1 MNFVTKMKVR
11 EKLVLLVTILL
22 FFIILLSGVGYYSLD
37 KSHLITNKMYNENLL
52 AIEYI
57 YDVRTMIRRTQEDTY
72 RILLEENDAE
82 RQQYFNDITETK
94 KTIENDISKFQN
106 LSLNK
111 DILDSAKDADNKY
124 LQYVNIQNE
133 IIQLGMHN
141 SNEQGHTL
149 YKEKGDFLLSQFYD
163 DQYTL
168 IKKLS
173 ESADQ
178 MNIQNEDYFKVS
190 SILFIIITMAAILL
204 SILIG
209 WVIIKQISKNLNKIN
224 EIVKDMA
231 NGDFSN
237 IIANDNLNDK
247 SEFGDLSRNIAIMTK
262 NIATLLKKITHS
274 SDTLAASSE
283 ELTASAEQSAQ
294 ASNQV
299 AASVT
304 RVAESADKQLQLSNK
319 SDSAVKNISTSM
331 EKLSVN
337 TNILS
342 DSVEKTTKAANKG
355 DIAINKTIEQMH
367 IIKEKTNA
375 TSSVITDLENKSQ
388 QIGKI
393 VDVISNIAGQTNLLA
408 LNAAIEAARA
418 GDAGKGF
425 SVVAEEVRKLAE
437 QSQDAAKQITE
448 LITDVQHKTDNAVTF
463 MTEGKAEVEKGTEV
477 VSMAGE
483 NFEQIISMVNTMLT
497 QIGNNAHA
505 VDEITNYME
514 NVATL
519 VNETDKESR
528 KSSAETQTIS
538 AAAEEQS
545 ASSEEI
551 ASASQ
556 ALSKMAAEVQNN
568 IRTFKV

>member
-1 MNFVTKMKVR
+1 MNFTTKMKVK

-22 FFIILLSGVGYYSLD
+22 FFMILLSGISYYSLN

-57 YDVRTMIRRTQEDTY
+57 YDVRTMIRRTQEDMY
-72 RILLEENDAE
+72 RILLEKNDAD

-94 KTIENDISKFQN
+94 KTIENDISKFQK

-133 IIQLGMHN
+133 IIELGMHN
-141 SNEQGHTL
+141 SNEQGHSL
-149 YKEKGDFLLSQFYD
+149 YKEKGDSLLVQFYD

-173 ESADQ
+173 ENADQ
-178 MNIQNEDYFKVS
+178 MNIQNEDYFKIS
-190 SILFIIITMAAILL
+190 SLLFIVITVSAIFL

-209 WVIIKQISKNLNKIN
+209 WVIIKQISKSLNKIN
-224 EIVKDMA
+224 KIITAMA

-237 IIANDNLNDK
+237 VISNDNLNDK
-247 SEFGDLSRNIAIMTK
+247 SEFGDLSRNISTMTK
-262 NIATLLKKITHS
+262 NIATLVKKITHS

-342 DSVEKTTKAANKG
+342 DSVEKTTRAANKG

-375 TSSVITDLENKSQ
+375 TSNVITDLENKSQ